1 MKNSLKIPKTD
12 LNPTNMIF
20 FISKHIIFL
29 MYDVIFLAYQNTLT
43 EACFRCGCR
52 HKAIFIALNLRGET
66 FAGRKIHAQNVR
78 DLLSRMRSLEYFCR
92 DKLSRLDVKYIKFCL
107 FNSECLRFSCFLKEK
122 IVLEHFTWE

>member
-1 MKNSLKIPKTD
+1 
-12 LNPTNMIF
+12 
-20 FISKHIIFL
+20 

-43 EACFRCGCR
+43 EACFSGCR

-66 FAGRKIHAQNVR
+66 FAGRKIREEKKSQNFR
-78 DLLSRMRSLEYFCR
+78 DLLSRMRSLEYFCG

-107 FNSECLRFSCFLKEK
+107 FNSEFLRFSCFLKEK